1 MYILNFHCQHG
12 PQVHMGNLP
21 TSLALEFIGEILHA
35 EVVVTRKITDCIL
48 GVIFLPLFGR
58 LLYHCVL

>member
-1 MYILNFHCQHG
+1 
-12 PQVHMGNLP
+12 MGNLP